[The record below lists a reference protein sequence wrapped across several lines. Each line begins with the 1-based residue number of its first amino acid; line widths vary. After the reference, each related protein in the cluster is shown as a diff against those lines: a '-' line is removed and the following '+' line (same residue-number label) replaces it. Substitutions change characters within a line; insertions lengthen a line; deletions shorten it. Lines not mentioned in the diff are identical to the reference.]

1 MTGSE
6 INTNDVFLNNQ
17 KLHVHELPQ
26 RPMFRDYKLK
36 KQLLHR
42 ELWGSQESELKQFF
56 LFLLIFI

>member
-26 RPMFRDYKLK
+26 RPMFIDYKLK

-42 ELWGSQESELKQFF
+42 EL
-56 LFLLIFI
+56 